1 MSECDYACVQ
11 DGSCVLYAAARG
23 GLSDLAKELIAAGL
37 DIHHKNKVRVRAIKQ
52 IEMLANFGP
61 VFQHA
66 NVCACSMARPRCM
79 PLLGRAI
86 LNWQKSLSKM
96 VQISTTNERCA

>member
-1 MSECDYACVQ
+1 MH
-11 DGSCVLYAAARG
+11 AAAYG
-23 GLSDLAKELIAAGL
+23 GLSDVAKELIEAGL
-37 DIHHKNKVRVRAIKQ
+37 DIHHTNKVRVRAIKQ

-79 PLLGRAI
+79 PLLGRATP
-86 LNWQKSLSKM
+86 NWQKSLSKM
-96 VQISTTNERCA
+96 AQISTTNERCA